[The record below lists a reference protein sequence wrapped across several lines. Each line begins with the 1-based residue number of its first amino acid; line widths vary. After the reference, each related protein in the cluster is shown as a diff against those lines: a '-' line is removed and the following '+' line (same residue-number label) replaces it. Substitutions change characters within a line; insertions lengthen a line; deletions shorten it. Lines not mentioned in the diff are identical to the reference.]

1 MKLIVGTAL
10 FISIATSLGV
20 KLAGSTGAGSFIYL
34 SSCDNADTI
43 NVVVVVAPY
52 GWCKSH
58 VN

>member
-52 GWCKSH
+52 G
-58 VN
+58 VNPM